1 MANVKYRVREFT
13 PSSNQI
19 GSHSFYSEAVAD
31 NIITNRELAK
41 KIEAR
46 GLSRAAEIRA
56 IIEEL
61 SNIILEECAENNRV
75 QLESSDGVLVSIY
88 PKVSGSVSD
97 AEVQANPETYDN
109 AQVATEDM
117 LTADKLKW
125 TLGASIGSKFSKQF
139 AIQKKAQKVAYNPN
153 QTPAAPADSG
163 ENGGGA
169 NGGENGGEGGGE
181 YTGGGLGD

>member
-19 GSHSFYSEAVAD
+19 GSHSFYCEAVAD

-56 IIEEL
+56 ILEEL
-61 SNIILEECAENNRV
+61 SNIILEECSENNRV
-75 QLESSDGVLVSIY
+75 QLESGEGILVSIY
-88 PKVSGSVSD
+88 PKVSGSISD
-97 AEVQANPETYDN
+97 VEVQANPLSYNN
-109 AQVATEDM
+109 AQAATEEM
-117 LTADKLKW
+117 LTPEMMKW

-139 AIQKKAQKVAYNPN
+139 AIHKKAQKVPYNPN

-163 ENGGGA
+163 ENGGG
-169 NGGENGGEGGGE
+169 EGGGGSE